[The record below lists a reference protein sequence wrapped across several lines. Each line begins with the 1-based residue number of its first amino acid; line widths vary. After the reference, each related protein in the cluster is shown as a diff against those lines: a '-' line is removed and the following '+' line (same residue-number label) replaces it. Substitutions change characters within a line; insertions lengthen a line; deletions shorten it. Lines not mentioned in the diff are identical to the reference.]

1 MNWKNFLTKVC
12 ASFGVAFLVFLSVT
26 GVVWGQATVGP
37 SNPRPSTQPTSAN
50 TGITYECVDSNGVY
64 GNCSF
69 DDLIRAVKR
78 VVNAGTVFALAF
90 SVVVIAYAG
99 FIYMKSGDS
108 AGERSKANAMF
119 VKVGIGIAAILGAW
133 LIVKLITDQL
143 LTSEVKQYLPF

>member
-1 MNWKNFLTKVC
+1 MNWQNFFKRVC
-12 ASFGVAFLVFLSVT
+12 ASLGVAFFVFLSV
-26 GVVWGQATVGP
+26 GDVAFGQADV
-37 SNPRPSTQPTSAN
+37 RPSTRPAATD
-50 TGITYECVDSNGVY
+50 TGITYECEKNGVY

-69 DDLIRAVKR
+69 DDFIKAVKKII
-78 VVNAGTVFALAF
+78 NAGTVLALAF

-108 AGERSKANAMF
+108 AAERSKANTMF

-143 LTSEVKQYLPF
+143 LTEQVKQYLPF